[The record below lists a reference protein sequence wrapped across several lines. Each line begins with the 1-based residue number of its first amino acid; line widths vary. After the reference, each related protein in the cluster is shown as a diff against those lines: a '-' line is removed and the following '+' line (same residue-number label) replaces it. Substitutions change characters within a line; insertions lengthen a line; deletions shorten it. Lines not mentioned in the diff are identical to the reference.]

1 MSNHSSD
8 IPDLSRILAGRRR
21 QDRIFNVLGVSCTMI
36 GLVSLSALLIKLL
49 IDGAGI
55 ISWNFLTSF
64 EDVGAENSGII
75 APLAGSM
82 LVMIVTALTAVPMGI
97 AAGIYL
103 EEYGS
108 RSRLSQI
115 IEVNIANLAG
125 VPSIIYG
132 LLALGI
138 FITFLGSRSNIL
150 VGGLTLA
157 MLILPIIIVA
167 TREALRAIP
176 KQIREAAYGL
186 GATKWQVIWHH
197 LLPYSIGGIATGVI
211 IALSRAIGETAP
223 LIVVGAVG
231 LALNL
236 PPGPLEYNEETQQY
250 ALTYREEFP
259 YVSPLFWLDS
269 RYTVLPLQMYSWTD
283 NPKDAFHR
291 LAAATGLV
299 LIAITLSLNTVA
311 IIIRYRARKRIKW

>member
-1 MSNHSSD
+1 
-8 IPDLSRILAGRRR
+8 
-21 QDRIFNVLGVSCTMI
+21 MI